1 MELIKRILGIAPELK
16 GAVAWINSKPLT
28 MKELRGK
35 VVMIDFWTYSC
46 VNCVRTF
53 PHMKEIWAKYK
64 DKGFVLIGVH
74 TPEFDFEKN
83 IDNIRSAAKR
93 HGLAY
98 PIAVDSDHAVWN
110 AYFNHYWPAQ
120 YLIDADG
127 NIRYRHFGEGGEA
140 EIESWIVKLL
150 EEAGKKVKMGKITET
165 APQIYGNMTEE
176 TYCGSARSRGIGSG
190 KVCTREGCD
199 MYIDPGKNSHEEGI
213 IYLQGQW
220 NQLPEFLQYNDLK
233 EGYLLL
239 PYQAR
244 EVNLVIG
251 NSGKKFD
258 VEVQLDD
265 KPLSKSNAG
274 SDVKFKNGKSFITVD
289 RYDMYRLVKT
299 KNIEAHEV
307 KLIVKNKEFQAYAYT
322 FG

>member
-1 MELIKRILGIAPELK
+1 MELVKRMLDIAPELL
-16 GAVAWINSKPLT
+16 GVVAWINSRPLT

-46 VNCVRTF
+46 INCVRTF
-53 PHMKEIWAKYK
+53 PHMKEVWQKYK
-64 DKGFVLIGVH
+64 DNNFVLIGVH

-83 IDNIRSAAKR
+83 VDNIKTAAKR
-93 HGLAY
+93 YGLTY
-98 PIAVDSDHAVWN
+98 PIAVDSDYAVWN

-120 YLIDADG
+120 YIIDANG
-127 NIRYRHFGEGGEA
+127 NIRYKHFGEGGEA

-150 EEAGKKVKMGKITET
+150 EESGQKVKEGKIREL
-165 APQIYGNMTEE
+165 APAIYGNITSE
-176 TYCGSARSRGIGSG
+176 TYCGSSRSRGIGSG
-190 KVCTREGCD
+190 KVCTKEGCD
-199 MYIDPGKNSHEEGI
+199 TYIDPGQKSHEDGI

-220 NQLPEFLQYNDLK
+220 NQMPEYLQYNDTK
-233 EGYLLL
+233 EGYILL
-239 PYQAR
+239 PYQAK

-258 VEVQLDD
+258 VEVQLDG

-274 SDVKFKNGKSFITVD
+274 VDIMFRNCKSYIKID
-289 RYDMYRLVKT
+289 RYDLYRLARTRNV
-299 KNIEAHEV
+299 EAHEV